1 MSTTSSPSVPA
12 ADDPVAAFFKPDHRS
27 TCVSPMPM
35 LHWLYLQL
43 VVDEK
48 YEVQQQPAV
57 ATSRPAPPV
66 PPQR

>member
-1 MSTTSSPSVPA
+1 MPA

-27 TCVSPMPM
+27 CVSPMPM

-57 ATSRPAPPV
+57 AMSRPAPPV
-66 PPQR
+66 PLQR